1 VRGHEEV
8 WIKLDFRYYDL
19 AGETASQ
26 RIDTLFPEW
35 GTGNEVVAVFSPH
48 DDDAILGVGHLIQAV
63 STAGGVPYV
72 FIYCKGDAG
81 YSTAKEKDKIVKMR
95 LEESKS
101 AYQVLGV
108 DESHIIRF
116 NYPDFSVRQHMG
128 RVRTSGD
135 DGTFSQT
142 IRALRKIRVTRLV
155 LPNTYREHA
164 DHEAVGDIGLFD
176 GPQVGDKILA
186 DWGEP
191 SPISTFLQYTV
202 WANFGP
208 EDALISGRNLQIR
221 ANRALTAPAEAEE
234 VVATALDEFNSQRQ
248 IIHDLLDARKARRY
262 GTRYLE
268 LYKAIDP
275 RPRLEFR
282 PYIELLASIDRVVV

>member
-1 VRGHEEV
+1 M
-8 WIKLDFRYYDL
+8 KLDFRYYDL
-19 AGETASQ
+19 ASETASQ

-35 GTGNEVVAVFSPH
+35 SVGNETVAVFSPH
-48 DDDAILGVGHLIQAV
+48 DDDAILGVGHLIQAILA
-63 STAGGVPYV
+63 AGGVPYI
-72 FIYCKGDAG
+72 FLYCKGDAG
-81 YSTAKEKDKIVKMR
+81 YSTAKEKDNIVRIR
-95 LEESKS
+95 LEESKA
-101 AYQVLGV
+101 AYQALGV
-108 DESHIIRF
+108 DESHIVRF

-128 RVRTSGD
+128 RVLTSGD

-142 IRALRKIRVTRLV
+142 IRALRRIRVTRLV
-155 LPNTYREHA
+155 IPNTYREHA

-191 SPISTFLQYTV
+191 SAISTFLQYTV
-202 WANFGP
+202 WADFGP

-234 VVATALDEFNSQRQ
+234 VVAAALDEFNSQRQ
-248 IIHDLLDARKARRY
+248 IIQDLLDARKARRY